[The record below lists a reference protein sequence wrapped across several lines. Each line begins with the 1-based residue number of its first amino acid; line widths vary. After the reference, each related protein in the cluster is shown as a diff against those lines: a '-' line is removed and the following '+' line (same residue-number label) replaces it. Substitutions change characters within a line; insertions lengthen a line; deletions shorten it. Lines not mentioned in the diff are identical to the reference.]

1 MDSAGPCPSVKNHPP
16 CDLNSLVKH
25 TFPLLAS
32 LLITLYAFLL
42 SACVPPLPE
51 DGSLTFQTLE
61 QKNDAAYSLQEQYT
75 ALEPALI
82 VIDNEEARARYE
94 VWFGE
99 KGRKALADLN
109 FGTRLGIGVFQGWK
123 TTDGYGVEIERVV
136 RVGDVVTVTARFTEP
151 GVGGAASAITS
162 PYQLVRVNKAGDW
175 GAGLTYELV
184 VDGEVLAV
192 YPTPEP

>member
-1 MDSAGPCPSVKNHPP
+1 MKR
-16 CDLNSLVKH
+16 

-32 LLITLYAFLL
+32 LLITLYSFLL

-151 GVGGAASAITS
+151 GGSGAASAITS

-192 YPTPEP
+192 YPTPKP